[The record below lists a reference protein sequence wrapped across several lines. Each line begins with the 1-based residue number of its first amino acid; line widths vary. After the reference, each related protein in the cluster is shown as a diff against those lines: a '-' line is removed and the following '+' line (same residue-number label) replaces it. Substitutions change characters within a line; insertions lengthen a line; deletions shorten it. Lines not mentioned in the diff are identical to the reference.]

1 MKVGMI
7 GTLAVA
13 ALAVAGC
20 GQKDDG
26 AAATDAP
33 KAAAKAETK
42 AAPVDPNAVMV
53 SVNGKTLTRGKLDA
67 DVEAVLKM
75 QKAQIP
81 PEQMDEAKKVYG
93 ERLAQ
98 QFLMQTLLLDEA
110 NKKGVK
116 VSDEDR
122 KKLEAEFVKANA
134 SRPGAPKSFAE
145 MAEKSPF
152 GKERGLKDIEDSLKI
167 QKLLEQEVTSKI
179 KVDEKKVDEIVNDAQ
194 KKALDAEAKIRTLKK
209 SFDGLT
215 GAALT
220 NKFAEV
226 AKANSACPS
235 KAKGGDLGEFTRGQM
250 VPEFDKVAFAS
261 EPFKV
266 SDPVKTQFGWHLI
279 MVTKKTPAVEAK
291 GDKPASP
298 EKVQASHILLEARQ
312 APSKE
317 QVEQGMKRQ
326 QEQMAMRAYFE
337 KVRTAAKIEAPG
349 YPNLLPKPAAKPAAK
364 SVESKPVEVKP
375 AAKSVASKPVEVKPA
390 AKGADAK
397 PAAKPATPAPAAKPA
412 KAEKK

>member
-20 GQKDDG
+20 GKKDDG

-110 NKKGVK
+110 NKKGIK

-226 AKANSACPS
+226 AKANSDCPS
-235 KAKGGDLGEFTRGQM
+235 KGKGGDLGEFTHGQM
-250 VPEFDKVAFAS
+250 VKEFDEVAFKS

-291 GDKPASP
+291 GDTPASP
-298 EKVQASHILLEARQ
+298 EKVQASHILLSAR
-312 APSKE
+312 AVPSKE
-317 QVEQGMKRQ
+317 QVLQGMKRQ
-326 QEQMAMRAYFE
+326 QEQQAMGKYFE
-337 KVRTAAKIEAPG
+337 GLRAAAKIEAPG
-349 YPNLLPKPAAKPAAK
+349 YPNLLPKPPAASAKPAAK
-364 SVESKPVEVKP
+364 AIESKPVEVKP
-375 AAKSVASKPVEVKPA
+375 AAKPTAKPT
-390 AKGADAK
+390 AK
-397 PAAKPATPAPAAKPA
+397 PAEAKK
-412 KAEKK
+412 

>member
-20 GQKDDG
+20 GKKDGG

-226 AKANSACPS
+226 AKANSDCPS
-235 KAKGGDLGEFTRGQM
+235 KAKGGDLGEFTHGQM
-250 VPEFDKVAFAS
+250 VKEFDEVAFKS

-291 GDKPASP
+291 GDTPASP
-298 EKVQASHILLEARQ
+298 EKVQASHILLGAR
-312 APSKE
+312 AVPSKE
-317 QVEQGMKRQ
+317 QVLQGMKRQ
-326 QEQMAMRAYFE
+326 QEQQAMGKYFE
-337 KVRTAAKIEAPG
+337 GLRAAAKIEAPG
-349 YPNLLPKPAAKPAAK
+349 YPNLLPKPPAASAKPAAK
-364 SVESKPVEVKP
+364 AIESKPVEVKP
-375 AAKSVASKPVEVKPA
+375 AAKPT
-390 AKGADAK
+390 AK
-397 PAAKPATPAPAAKPA
+397 PAEAKK
-412 KAEKK
+412 

>member
-20 GQKDDG
+20 GKKDDG

-53 SVNGKTLTRGKLDA
+53 SVNGKTITRGKIDA
-67 DVEAVLKM
+67 DVEAILKM

-110 NKKGVK
+110 NKKGIK

-122 KKLEAEFVKANA
+122 KKLEAEFAKANA

-179 KVDEKKVDEIVNDAQ
+179 KVDEKKVDEMVNDAQ

-226 AKANSACPS
+226 AKANSDCPS
-235 KAKGGDLGEFTRGQM
+235 KAKGGDLGEFTHGQM
-250 VPEFDKVAFAS
+250 VKEFDEVAFKS

-291 GDKPASP
+291 GDTPASP
-298 EKVQASHILLEARQ
+298 EKVQASHILLGAR
-312 APSKE
+312 AVPSKE
-317 QVEQGMKRQ
+317 QVLQGMKRQ
-326 QEQMAMRAYFE
+326 QEQQAMGKYFE
-337 KVRTAAKIEAPG
+337 GLRAAAKIEAPG
-349 YPNLLPKPAAKPAAK
+349 YPNLLPKPPAASAKPAAK
-364 SVESKPVEVKP
+364 AIESKPVEVKP
-375 AAKSVASKPVEVKPA
+375 AAKPAAKAIESKPVE
-390 AKGADAK
+390 AK
-397 PAAKPATPAPAAKPA
+397 PAEAKK
-412 KAEKK
+412 

>member
-20 GQKDDG
+20 GKKDDG

-53 SVNGKTLTRGKLDA
+53 SVNGKTITRGKIDA
-67 DVEAVLKM
+67 DVEAILKM

-110 NKKGVK
+110 NKKGIK

-122 KKLEAEFVKANA
+122 KKLEAEFAKANA

-179 KVDEKKVDEIVNDAQ
+179 KVDEKKVDEMVNDAQ

-226 AKANSACPS
+226 AKANSDCPS
-235 KAKGGDLGEFTRGQM
+235 KAKGGDLGEFTHGQM
-250 VPEFDKVAFAS
+250 VKEFDEVAFKS

-291 GDKPASP
+291 GDTPASP
-298 EKVQASHILLEARQ
+298 EKVQASHILLGAR
-312 APSKE
+312 AVPSKE
-317 QVEQGMKRQ
+317 QVLQGMKRQ
-326 QEQMAMRAYFE
+326 QEQQAMGKYFE
-337 KVRTAAKIEAPG
+337 GLRAAAKIEAPG
-349 YPNLLPKPAAKPAAK
+349 YPNLLPKPPAASAKPAAK
-364 SVESKPVEVKP
+364 AIESKPVEVKP
-375 AAKSVASKPVEVKPA
+375 AAK
-390 AKGADAK
+390 
-397 PAAKPATPAPAAKPA
+397 PAAKPTAKPTAKPA
-412 KAEKK
+412 EAKK

>member
-1 MKVGMI
+1 MKIGMI

-13 ALAVAGC
+13 SLAVVGC
-20 GQKDDG
+20 GKAGGG
-26 AAATDAP
+26 AE
-33 KAAAKAETK
+33 AAKPDAK
-42 AAPVDPNAVMV
+42 AVASAKTASVNKDEVMV
-53 SVNGKTLTRGKLDA
+53 VVNGKKLTRGEIDA
-67 DVEAVLKM
+67 DVELLLKAR
-75 QKAQIP
+75 KDQIP
-81 PEQMDEAKKVYG
+81 PEQMDEAKKVFG
-93 ERLAQ
+93 EQLAQ
-98 QFLMQTLLLDEA
+98 QFLMKTALLDEA
-110 NKKGVK
+110 AKKGVK
-116 VSDEDR
+116 VSDDER
-122 KKLEAEFVKANA
+122 KKQEADFVKANA
-134 SRPGAPKSFAE
+134 GRPGAPKSFDE
-145 MAEKSPF
+145 IAEKSPF
-152 GKERGLKDIEDSLKI
+152 GKARGLKEIADSLVI
-167 QKLLEQEVTSKI
+167 QKLIEQEVTSKI
-179 KVDEKKVDEIVNDAQ
+179 TVDVKKVDEMVNDAQ
-194 KKALDAEAKIRTLKK
+194 KKALDAEAKIRVLKK

>member
-20 GQKDDG
+20 GKKDGG

-226 AKANSACPS
+226 AKANSDCPS
-235 KAKGGDLGEFTRGQM
+235 KAKGGDLGEFTHGQM
-250 VPEFDKVAFAS
+250 VKEFDEVAFKS

-279 MVTKKTPAVEAK
+279 MVTKKVPAVEAK
-291 GDKPASP
+291 GDTPASP
-298 EKVQASHILLEARQ
+298 EKVQASHILLSAR
-312 APSKE
+312 AVPSKE
-317 QVEQGMKRQ
+317 QVLQGMKRQ
-326 QEQMAMRAYFE
+326 QEQQAMGKYFE
-337 KVRTAAKIEAPG
+337 GLRAAAKIEAPG
-349 YPNLLPKPAAKPAAK
+349 YPNLLPKPPAASAKPAAK
-364 SVESKPVEVKP
+364 AIESKPVEVKP
-375 AAKSVASKPVEVKPA
+375 AAK
-390 AKGADAK
+390 
-397 PAAKPATPAPAAKPA
+397 PAAKPTAKPTAKPA
-412 KAEKK
+412 EAKK

>member
-1 MKVGMI
+1 MKIGMI

-13 ALAVAGC
+13 SLAVVGC
-20 GQKDDG
+20 GKAGDG
-26 AAATDAP
+26 AEAAKPDA
-33 KAAAKAETK
+33 KAAASAKTASVNKDE
-42 AAPVDPNAVMV
+42 VMV
-53 SVNGKTLTRGKLDA
+53 VVNGKKLTRGEIDA
-67 DVEAVLKM
+67 DVELLLKAR
-75 QKAQIP
+75 KDQIP
-81 PEQMDEAKKVYG
+81 PEQMDEAKKVFG
-93 ERLAQ
+93 EQLAQ
-98 QFLMQTLLLDEA
+98 QFLMKAALLDEA
-110 NKKGVK
+110 AKKGVK
-116 VSDEDR
+116 VSDDER
-122 KKLEAEFVKANA
+122 KKQEADFVKANA
-134 SRPGAPKSFAE
+134 GRPGAPKSFDE
-145 MAEKSPF
+145 IAEKSPF
-152 GKERGLKDIEDSLKI
+152 GKARGLKEIADSLVI
-167 QKLLEQEVTSKI
+167 QKLIEQEVTSKI
-179 KVDEKKVDEIVNDAQ
+179 TVDAKKVDEMVNDAQ
-194 KKALDAEAKIRTLKK
+194 KKALDAEAKIRVLKK

-279 MVTKKTPAVEAK
+279 MVTKKTPAAEAK

-326 QEQMAMRAYFE
+326 QEQVAMRAYFE

-349 YPNLLPKPAAKPAAK
+349 YPNLLPKSAAKPAAK

>member
-20 GQKDDG
+20 GKKDDG

-226 AKANSACPS
+226 AKANSDCPS
-235 KAKGGDLGEFTRGQM
+235 KEKGGDLGEFTHGQM
-250 VPEFDKVAFAS
+250 VKEFDEVAFKS

-279 MVTKKTPAVEAK
+279 MVTKKVPAVEAK
-291 GDKPASP
+291 GDTPASP
-298 EKVQASHILLEARQ
+298 EKVQASHILLGAR
-312 APSKE
+312 AVPSKE
-317 QVEQGMKRQ
+317 QVLQGMKRQ
-326 QEQMAMRAYFE
+326 QEQQAMGKYFE
-337 KVRTAAKIEAPG
+337 GLRAAAKIEAPG
-349 YPNLLPKPAAKPAAK
+349 YPNLLPKPPAASAKPAAK
-364 SVESKPVEVKP
+364 AIESKPVEVKP
-375 AAKSVASKPVEVKPA
+375 AAK
-390 AKGADAK
+390 
-397 PAAKPATPAPAAKPA
+397 PAAKPAEAK
-412 KAEKK
+412 K

>member
-20 GQKDDG
+20 GKKDDG

-53 SVNGKTLTRGKLDA
+53 SVNGKTITRGKIDA
-67 DVEAVLKM
+67 DVEAILKM

-110 NKKGVK
+110 NKKGIK

-179 KVDEKKVDEIVNDAQ
+179 KVDEKKVDEMVNDAQ

-226 AKANSACPS
+226 AKANSDCPS
-235 KAKGGDLGEFTRGQM
+235 KAKGGDLGEFTHGQM
-250 VPEFDKVAFAS
+250 VKEFDEVAFKS

-291 GDKPASP
+291 GDTPASP
-298 EKVQASHILLEARQ
+298 EKVQASHILLGAR
-312 APSKE
+312 AVPSKE
-317 QVEQGMKRQ
+317 QVLQGMKRQ
-326 QEQMAMRAYFE
+326 QEQQAMGKYFE
-337 KVRTAAKIEAPG
+337 GLRAAAKIEAPG
-349 YPNLLPKPAAKPAAK
+349 YPNLLPKPPAASAKPAAK
-364 SVESKPVEVKP
+364 AIESKPVEVKP
-375 AAKSVASKPVEVKPA
+375 AAKPAAKAIESKPVE
-390 AKGADAK
+390 AKK
-397 PAAKPATPAPAAKPA
+397 
-412 KAEKK
+412 

>member
-20 GQKDDG
+20 GKKDDG

-53 SVNGKTLTRGKLDA
+53 SVNGKTITRGKIDA
-67 DVEAVLKM
+67 DVEAILKM

-110 NKKGVK
+110 NKKGIK

-179 KVDEKKVDEIVNDAQ
+179 KVDEKKVDEMVNDAQ

-226 AKANSACPS
+226 AKANSDCPS
-235 KAKGGDLGEFTRGQM
+235 KAKGGDLGEFTHGQM
-250 VPEFDKVAFAS
+250 VKEFDEVAFKS

-291 GDKPASP
+291 GDTPASP
-298 EKVQASHILLEARQ
+298 EKVQASHILLSAR
-312 APSKE
+312 AVPSKE
-317 QVEQGMKRQ
+317 QVLQGMKRQ
-326 QEQMAMRAYFE
+326 QEQQAMGKYFE
-337 KVRTAAKIEAPG
+337 GLRAAAKIEAPG
-349 YPNLLPKPAAKPAAK
+349 YPNLLPKPPAASAKPAAK
-364 SVESKPVEVKP
+364 AIESKPVEVKP
-375 AAKSVASKPVEVKPA
+375 AAKPAAKAIESKPVE
-390 AKGADAK
+390 AK
-397 PAAKPATPAPAAKPA
+397 PAAKPTAKPA
-412 KAEKK
+412 EAKK

>member
-20 GQKDDG
+20 GKKDDG

-167 QKLLEQEVTSKI
+167 QKLLEQEVTSKV
-179 KVDEKKVDEIVNDAQ
+179 KVDEKKVDEMVNDAQ

-226 AKANSACPS
+226 AKANSDCPS
-235 KAKGGDLGEFTRGQM
+235 KAKGGDLGEFTHGQM
-250 VPEFDKVAFAS
+250 VKEFDEVAFKS

-266 SDPVKTQFGWHLI
+266 SDPVKTQFGWPLI

-291 GDKPASP
+291 GDTPASP
-298 EKVQASHILLEARQ
+298 EKVQASHILLGAR
-312 APSKE
+312 AVPSKE
-317 QVEQGMKRQ
+317 QVLQGMKRQ
-326 QEQMAMRAYFE
+326 QEQQAMGKYFE
-337 KVRTAAKIEAPG
+337 GLRAAAKIEAPG
-349 YPNLLPKPAAKPAAK
+349 YPNLLPKPPAASAKPAAK
-364 SVESKPVEVKP
+364 AIESKPVEVKP
-375 AAKSVASKPVEVKPA
+375 AAKPAAKAIESKPVE
-390 AKGADAK
+390 AKK
-397 PAAKPATPAPAAKPA
+397 
-412 KAEKK
+412 

>member
-20 GQKDDG
+20 GKKDG
-26 AAATDAP
+26 GSAAMDAP

-235 KAKGGDLGEFTRGQM
+235 KEKGGDLGEFTHGQM
-250 VPEFDKVAFAS
+250 VKEFDEVAFKS

-291 GDKPASP
+291 GDTPASP
-298 EKVQASHILLEARQ
+298 EKVQASHILLSAR
-312 APSKE
+312 AVPSKE
-317 QVEQGMKRQ
+317 QVLQGMKRQ
-326 QEQMAMRAYFE
+326 QEQQAMGKYFE
-337 KVRTAAKIEAPG
+337 GLRAAAKIEAPG
-349 YPNLLPKPAAKPAAK
+349 YPNLLPKPPAASAKPAAK
-364 SVESKPVEVKP
+364 AIESKPVEVKP
-375 AAKSVASKPVEVKPA
+375 AAK
-390 AKGADAK
+390 
-397 PAAKPATPAPAAKPA
+397 PAAKPTAKPTAKPA
-412 KAEKK
+412 EAKK

>member
-20 GQKDDG
+20 GKKDGG

-226 AKANSACPS
+226 AKANSDCPS
-235 KAKGGDLGEFTRGQM
+235 KAKGGDLGEFTHGQM
-250 VPEFDKVAFAS
+250 VKEFDEVAFKS

-291 GDKPASP
+291 GDTPASP
-298 EKVQASHILLEARQ
+298 EKVQASHILLSAR
-312 APSKE
+312 AVPSKE
-317 QVEQGMKRQ
+317 QVLQGMKRQ
-326 QEQMAMRAYFE
+326 QEQQAMGKYFE
-337 KVRTAAKIEAPG
+337 GLRAAAKIEAPG
-349 YPNLLPKPAAKPAAK
+349 YPNLLPKPPAASAKPAAK
-364 SVESKPVEVKP
+364 AIESKPVEVKP
-375 AAKSVASKPVEVKPA
+375 AAK
-390 AKGADAK
+390 
-397 PAAKPATPAPAAKPA
+397 PAAKPTAKPTAKPA
-412 KAEKK
+412 EAKK

>member
-20 GQKDDG
+20 GKKDGG

-235 KAKGGDLGEFTRGQM
+235 KEKGGDLGEFTHGQM
-250 VPEFDKVAFAS
+250 VKEFDEVAFKS

-291 GDKPASP
+291 GDTPASP
-298 EKVQASHILLEARQ
+298 EKVQASHILLSAR
-312 APSKE
+312 AVPSKE
-317 QVEQGMKRQ
+317 QVLQGMKRQ
-326 QEQMAMRAYFE
+326 QEQQAMGKYFE
-337 KVRTAAKIEAPG
+337 GLRAAAKIEAPG
-349 YPNLLPKPAAKPAAK
+349 YPNLLPKPPAASAKPAAK
-364 SVESKPVEVKP
+364 AIESKPVEVKP
-375 AAKSVASKPVEVKPA
+375 AAKPT
-390 AKGADAK
+390 AK
-397 PAAKPATPAPAAKPA
+397 PAEAKK
-412 KAEKK
+412 

>member
-20 GQKDDG
+20 GKKDDG

-53 SVNGKTLTRGKLDA
+53 SVNGKTITRGKIDA
-67 DVEAVLKM
+67 DVEAILKM

-110 NKKGVK
+110 NKKGIK

-179 KVDEKKVDEIVNDAQ
+179 KVDEKKVDEMVNDAQ

-226 AKANSACPS
+226 AKANSDCPS
-235 KAKGGDLGEFTRGQM
+235 KAKGGDLGEFTHGQM
-250 VPEFDKVAFAS
+250 VKEFDEVAFKS

-291 GDKPASP
+291 GDTPASP
-298 EKVQASHILLEARQ
+298 EKVQASHILLGAR
-312 APSKE
+312 AVPSKE
-317 QVEQGMKRQ
+317 QVLQGMKRQ
-326 QEQMAMRAYFE
+326 QEQQAMGKYFE
-337 KVRTAAKIEAPG
+337 GLRAAAKIEAPG
-349 YPNLLPKPAAKPAAK
+349 YPNLLPKPPAASAKPAAK
-364 SVESKPVEVKP
+364 AIESKPVEVKP
-375 AAKSVASKPVEVKPA
+375 AAKPAAKAIESKPVE
-390 AKGADAK
+390 AKSAEAK
-397 PAAKPATPAPAAKPA
+397 K
-412 KAEKK
+412 

>member
-20 GQKDDG
+20 GKKDGG

-235 KAKGGDLGEFTRGQM
+235 KEKGGDLGEFTHGQM
-250 VPEFDKVAFAS
+250 VKEFDEVAFKS

-291 GDKPASP
+291 GDTPASP
-298 EKVQASHILLEARQ
+298 EKVQASHILLSAR
-312 APSKE
+312 AVPSKE
-317 QVEQGMKRQ
+317 QVLQGMKRQ
-326 QEQMAMRAYFE
+326 QEQQAMGKYFE
-337 KVRTAAKIEAPG
+337 GLRAAAKIEAPG
-349 YPNLLPKPAAKPAAK
+349 YPNLLPKPPAASAKPAAK
-364 SVESKPVEVKP
+364 AIESKPVEVKP
-375 AAKSVASKPVEVKPA
+375 AAKPAAKAIESKPVE
-390 AKGADAK
+390 AKK
-397 PAAKPATPAPAAKPA
+397 
-412 KAEKK
+412 

>member
-20 GQKDDG
+20 GKKDDG
-26 AAATDAP
+26 AAASANAP
-33 KAAAKAETK
+33 KAAAATAEKK

-81 PEQMDEAKKVYG
+81 PEQIEEAKKFYG

-134 SRPGAPKSFAE
+134 NRPGAPKSFAE

-152 GKERGLKDIEDSLKI
+152 GKERGLKDIEDNLKI
-167 QKLLEQEVTSKI
+167 QKLLEQEITSKI
-179 KVDEKKVDEIVNDAQ
+179 KVDEKKVDEMVNEAQ

-209 SFDGLT
+209 SFDGLK
-215 GAALT
+215 GEELAK
-220 NKFAEV
+220 KFAEA
-226 AKANSACPS
+226 AKANSDCPS
-235 KAKGGDLGEFTRGQM
+235 KEKGGDLGEFTHGQM
-250 VPEFDKVAFAS
+250 VKEFDEVAFKS

-279 MVTKKTPAVEAK
+279 MVTKKIPAVEAK
-291 GDKPASP
+291 GDTPASP
-298 EKVQASHILLEARQ
+298 EKVQASHILLGAR
-312 APSKE
+312 AVPSKE
-317 QVEQGMKRQ
+317 QVLQGMKRQ
-326 QEQMAMRAYFE
+326 QEQQAMGKYFE
-337 KVRTAAKIEAPG
+337 GLRAAAKIEAPG
-349 YPNLLPKPAAKPAAK
+349 YPNLLPKPPAAKPAAK
-364 SVESKPVEVKP
+364 AIESKPVEVKP
-375 AAKSVASKPVEVKPA
+375 AAKPA
-390 AKGADAK
+390 EAK
-397 PAAKPATPAPAAKPA
+397 PAEAKK
-412 KAEKK
+412 

>member
-20 GQKDDG
+20 GKKDGG
-26 AAATDAP
+26 AAATDSP

-152 GKERGLKDIEDSLKI
+152 GKERGLKDIEDNLKI

-179 KVDEKKVDEIVNDAQ
+179 KVDEKKVDEMVNDAQ

-235 KAKGGDLGEFTRGQM
+235 KEKGGDLGEFTHGQM
-250 VPEFDKVAFAS
+250 VKEFDEVAFKS

-291 GDKPASP
+291 GDTPASP
-298 EKVQASHILLEARQ
+298 EKVQASHILLGAR
-312 APSKE
+312 AVPSKE
-317 QVEQGMKRQ
+317 QVLQGMKRQ
-326 QEQMAMRAYFE
+326 QEQQAMGKYFE
-337 KVRTAAKIEAPG
+337 GLRAAAKIEAPG
-349 YPNLLPKPAAKPAAK
+349 YPNLLPKPPAASAKPAAK
-364 SVESKPVEVKP
+364 AIESKPVEVKP
-375 AAKSVASKPVEVKPA
+375 AAKPAAKAIESKPVE
-390 AKGADAK
+390 AKK
-397 PAAKPATPAPAAKPA
+397 
-412 KAEKK
+412 

>member
-20 GQKDDG
+20 GKKDGG
-26 AAATDAP
+26 AAATDSP

-194 KKALDAEAKIRTLKK
+194 KKARDAEAKIRTLKK

-235 KAKGGDLGEFTRGQM
+235 KEKGGDLGEFTHGQM
-250 VPEFDKVAFAS
+250 VKGFDEVAFKS

-291 GDKPASP
+291 GDTPASP
-298 EKVQASHILLEARQ
+298 EKVQASHILLSAR
-312 APSKE
+312 AVPSKE
-317 QVEQGMKRQ
+317 QVLQGMKRQ
-326 QEQMAMRAYFE
+326 QEQQAMGKYFE
-337 KVRTAAKIEAPG
+337 GLRAAAKIEAPG
-349 YPNLLPKPAAKPAAK
+349 YPNLLPKPPAASAKPAAK
-364 SVESKPVEVKP
+364 AIESKPVEVKP
-375 AAKSVASKPVEVKPA
+375 AAKPTAKPT
-390 AKGADAK
+390 AK
-397 PAAKPATPAPAAKPA
+397 PAEAKK
-412 KAEKK
+412 

>member
-20 GQKDDG
+20 GKKDGG
-26 AAATDAP
+26 AANADAP
-33 KAAAKAETK
+33 KAAAAKAETK

-53 SVNGKTLTRGKLDA
+53 SVNGKTLTRGKIDA

-81 PEQMDEAKKVYG
+81 PEQIEEAKKFYG

-152 GKERGLKDIEDSLKI
+152 GKERGLKDIEDNLKI

-179 KVDEKKVDEIVNDAQ
+179 TIDEKKVDEMVNDAQ

-209 SFDGLT
+209 SFDGLK
-215 GAALT
+215 GEELAK
-220 NKFAEV
+220 KFAEA
-226 AKANSACPS
+226 AKANSDCPS
-235 KAKGGDLGEFTRGQM
+235 KEKGGDLGEFTHGQM
-250 VPEFDKVAFAS
+250 VKEFDEVAFKS

-279 MVTKKTPAVEAK
+279 MVTKKIPAVEAK
-291 GDKPASP
+291 GDTPASP
-298 EKVQASHILLEARQ
+298 EKVQASHILLGAR
-312 APSKE
+312 AVPSKE
-317 QVEQGMKRQ
+317 QVLQGMKRQ
-326 QEQMAMRAYFE
+326 QEQQAMGKYFE
-337 KVRTAAKIEAPG
+337 GLRAAAKIEAPG
-349 YPNLLPKPAAKPAAK
+349 YPSLLPKPPAAKPAAK
-364 SVESKPVEVKP
+364 VIESKPVEVK
-375 AAKSVASKPVEVKPA
+375 S
-390 AKGADAK
+390 
-397 PAAKPATPAPAAKPA
+397 AAKPAEAK
-412 KAEKK
+412 K

>member
-20 GQKDDG
+20 GKKDGG

-53 SVNGKTLTRGKLDA
+53 SVNGKTITRGKIDA
-67 DVEAVLKM
+67 DVEAILKM

-110 NKKGVK
+110 NKKGIK

-179 KVDEKKVDEIVNDAQ
+179 KVDEKKVDEMVNDAQ

-226 AKANSACPS
+226 AKANSDCPS
-235 KAKGGDLGEFTRGQM
+235 KAKGGDLGEFTHGQM
-250 VPEFDKVAFAS
+250 VKEFDEVAFKS

-291 GDKPASP
+291 GDTPASP
-298 EKVQASHILLEARQ
+298 EKVQASHILLGAR
-312 APSKE
+312 AVPSKE
-317 QVEQGMKRQ
+317 QVLQGMKRQ
-326 QEQMAMRAYFE
+326 QEQQAMGKYFE
-337 KVRTAAKIEAPG
+337 GLRAAAKIEAPG
-349 YPNLLPKPAAKPAAK
+349 YPNLLPKPPAASAKPAAK
-364 SVESKPVEVKP
+364 AIESKPVEVKP
-375 AAKSVASKPVEVKPA
+375 AAKPAAKAIESKPVE
-390 AKGADAK
+390 AK
-397 PAAKPATPAPAAKPA
+397 PAAKPTAKPA
-412 KAEKK
+412 EAKK

>member
-20 GQKDDG
+20 GKKDDG

-110 NKKGVK
+110 NKKGIK

-220 NKFAEV
+220 HKVAEV
-226 AKANSACPS
+226 AKANSDCPS
-235 KAKGGDLGEFTRGQM
+235 KEKGGDLGEFTHGQM
-250 VPEFDKVAFAS
+250 VKEFDEVAFKS

-279 MVTKKTPAVEAK
+279 MVTKKVPAVEAK
-291 GDKPASP
+291 GDTPASP
-298 EKVQASHILLEARQ
+298 EKVQASHILLGAR
-312 APSKE
+312 AVPSKE
-317 QVEQGMKRQ
+317 QVLQGMKRQ
-326 QEQMAMRAYFE
+326 QEQQAMGKYFE
-337 KVRTAAKIEAPG
+337 GLRAAAKIEAPG
-349 YPNLLPKPAAKPAAK
+349 YPNLLPKPPAASAKPAAK
-364 SVESKPVEVKP
+364 AIESKPVEVKP
-375 AAKSVASKPVEVKPA
+375 AAKPAAKAIESKPVE
-390 AKGADAK
+390 AK
-397 PAAKPATPAPAAKPA
+397 PAEAKK
-412 KAEKK
+412 

>member
-20 GQKDDG
+20 GKKDGG

-134 SRPGAPKSFAE
+134 NRPGAPKSFAE

-179 KVDEKKVDEIVNDAQ
+179 KVDEKKVDEMVNDAQ

-226 AKANSACPS
+226 AKANSDCPS
-235 KAKGGDLGEFTRGQM
+235 KEKGGDLGEFTHGQM
-250 VPEFDKVAFAS
+250 VKEFDEVAFKS

-291 GDKPASP
+291 GDTPASP
-298 EKVQASHILLEARQ
+298 EKVQASHILLGAR
-312 APSKE
+312 AVPSKE
-317 QVEQGMKRQ
+317 QVLQGMKRQ
-326 QEQMAMRAYFE
+326 QEQQAMGKYFE
-337 KVRTAAKIEAPG
+337 GLRAAAKIEAPG
-349 YPNLLPKPAAKPAAK
+349 YPNLLPKPPAASAKPTAK
-364 SVESKPVEVKP
+364 AIESKPVEVKP
-375 AAKSVASKPVEVKPA
+375 AAKPA
-390 AKGADAK
+390 EAK
-397 PAAKPATPAPAAKPA
+397 PAEAKK
-412 KAEKK
+412 

>member
-20 GQKDDG
+20 GKKDDG

-110 NKKGVK
+110 NKKGIK

-235 KAKGGDLGEFTRGQM
+235 KEKGGDLGEFTHGQM
-250 VPEFDKVAFAS
+250 VKEFDEVAFKS

-291 GDKPASP
+291 GDTPASP
-298 EKVQASHILLEARQ
+298 EKVQASHILLSAR
-312 APSKE
+312 AVPSKE
-317 QVEQGMKRQ
+317 QVLQGMKRQ
-326 QEQMAMRAYFE
+326 QEQQAMGKYFE
-337 KVRTAAKIEAPG
+337 GLRAATKIEAPG
-349 YPNLLPKPAAKPAAK
+349 YPNLLPKPPAASAKPAAK
-364 SVESKPVEVKP
+364 AIESKPVEVKP
-375 AAKSVASKPVEVKPA
+375 AAKPTAKPT
-390 AKGADAK
+390 AK
-397 PAAKPATPAPAAKPA
+397 PAEAKK
-412 KAEKK
+412 

>member
-1 MKVGMI
+1 MKIGMI

-13 ALAVAGC
+13 SLAVVGC
-20 GQKDDG
+20 GKSGDG
-26 AAATDAP
+26 AEAAKTDA
-33 KAAAKAETK
+33 KAAASAKTASVNKDE
-42 AAPVDPNAVMV
+42 VMV
-53 SVNGKTLTRGKLDA
+53 VVNGKKLTRGEIDA
-67 DVEAVLKM
+67 DVELLLKAR
-75 QKAQIP
+75 KDQIP

-226 AKANSACPS
+226 AKANSDCPS
-235 KAKGGDLGEFTRGQM
+235 KAKGGDLGEFTHGQM
-250 VPEFDKVAFAS
+250 VKEFDEVAFKS

-291 GDKPASP
+291 GDTPASP
-298 EKVQASHILLEARQ
+298 EKVQASHILLGAR
-312 APSKE
+312 AVPSKE
-317 QVEQGMKRQ
+317 QVLQGMKRQ
-326 QEQMAMRAYFE
+326 QEQQAMGKYFE
-337 KVRTAAKIEAPG
+337 GLRAAAKIEAPG
-349 YPNLLPKPAAKPAAK
+349 YPNLLPKPPAASAKPAAK
-364 SVESKPVEVKP
+364 AIESKPVEVKP
-375 AAKSVASKPVEVKPA
+375 AAKPT
-390 AKGADAK
+390 AK
-397 PAAKPATPAPAAKPA
+397 PAEAKK
-412 KAEKK
+412 

>member
-1 MKVGMI
+1 MKIGMI

-13 ALAVAGC
+13 SLAVVGC
-20 GQKDDG
+20 GKAGDG
-26 AAATDAP
+26 AEAAKTDA
-33 KAAAKAETK
+33 KAAASAKTASVNKDE
-42 AAPVDPNAVMV
+42 VMV
-53 SVNGKTLTRGKLDA
+53 VVNGKKLTRGEIDV
-67 DVEAVLKM
+67 DVELLLKAR
-75 QKAQIP
+75 KDQIP
-81 PEQMDEAKKVYG
+81 PEQVDEAKKVFG
-93 ERLAQ
+93 EQLAQ
-98 QFLMQTLLLDEA
+98 QFLMKTALLDEA
-110 NKKGVK
+110 AKKGVK
-116 VSDEDR
+116 VSDDER
-122 KKLEAEFVKANA
+122 KKQEADFVKANA
-134 SRPGAPKSFAE
+134 GRPGAP
-145 MAEKSPF
+145 
-152 GKERGLKDIEDSLKI
+152 
-167 QKLLEQEVTSKI
+167 
-179 KVDEKKVDEIVNDAQ
+179 
-194 KKALDAEAKIRTLKK
+194 K

-312 APSKE
+312 VPSKE

-375 AAKSVASKPVEVKPA
+375 AAKSVESKPVEVKPAAKSVASKPVEVKPA

>member
-20 GQKDDG
+20 GKKDGG
-26 AAATDAP
+26 AANADAP
-33 KAAAKAETK
+33 KAAAAKAETK

-53 SVNGKTLTRGKLDA
+53 SVNGKTLTRGKIDA

-81 PEQMDEAKKVYG
+81 PEQIEEAKKFYG

-152 GKERGLKDIEDSLKI
+152 GKERGLKDIEDNLKI

-179 KVDEKKVDEIVNDAQ
+179 TIDEKKVDEMVSEAQ

-209 SFDGLT
+209 SFDGLK
-215 GAALT
+215 GEELAK
-220 NKFAEV
+220 KFAEA
-226 AKANSACPS
+226 AKANSDCPS
-235 KAKGGDLGEFTRGQM
+235 KEKGGDLGEFTHGQM
-250 VPEFDKVAFAS
+250 VKEFDEVAFKS

-279 MVTKKTPAVEAK
+279 MVTKKIPAVEAK
-291 GDKPASP
+291 GDTPASP
-298 EKVQASHILLEARQ
+298 EKVQASHILLGAR
-312 APSKE
+312 AVPSKE
-317 QVEQGMKRQ
+317 QVLQGMKRQ
-326 QEQMAMRAYFE
+326 QEQQAMGKYFE
-337 KVRTAAKIEAPG
+337 GLRAAAKIEAPG
-349 YPNLLPKPAAKPAAK
+349 YPSLLPKPPAAKPAAK
-364 SVESKPVEVKP
+364 VIESKPVEVK
-375 AAKSVASKPVEVKPA
+375 S
-390 AKGADAK
+390 
-397 PAAKPATPAPAAKPA
+397 AAKPAEAK
-412 KAEKK
+412 K

>member
-20 GQKDDG
+20 GKKDGG

-226 AKANSACPS
+226 AKANSDCPS
-235 KAKGGDLGEFTRGQM
+235 KEKGGDLGEFTHGQM
-250 VPEFDKVAFAS
+250 VKEFDEVAFKS

-291 GDKPASP
+291 GDTPASP
-298 EKVQASHILLEARQ
+298 EKVQASHILLGAR
-312 APSKE
+312 AVPSKE
-317 QVEQGMKRQ
+317 QVLQGMKRQ
-326 QEQMAMRAYFE
+326 QEQQAMGKYFE
-337 KVRTAAKIEAPG
+337 GLRAAAKIEAPG
-349 YPNLLPKPAAKPAAK
+349 YPNLLPKPPAASAKPAAK
-364 SVESKPVEVKP
+364 AIESKPVEVKP
-375 AAKSVASKPVEVKPA
+375 AAKPT
-390 AKGADAK
+390 AK
-397 PAAKPATPAPAAKPA
+397 PAEAKK
-412 KAEKK
+412 

>member
-20 GQKDDG
+20 GKKDDG

-226 AKANSACPS
+226 AKANSDCPS
-235 KAKGGDLGEFTRGQM
+235 KEKGGDLGEFTHGQM
-250 VPEFDKVAFAS
+250 VKEFDEVAFKS

-279 MVTKKTPAVEAK
+279 MVTKKVPAVEAK
-291 GDKPASP
+291 GDTPASP
-298 EKVQASHILLEARQ
+298 EKVQASHILLSAR
-312 APSKE
+312 AVPSKE
-317 QVEQGMKRQ
+317 QVLQGMKRQ
-326 QEQMAMRAYFE
+326 QEQQAMGKYFE
-337 KVRTAAKIEAPG
+337 GLRAAAKIEAPG
-349 YPNLLPKPAAKPAAK
+349 YPNLLPKPPAASAKPAAK
-364 SVESKPVEVKP
+364 AIESKPVEVKP
-375 AAKSVASKPVEVKPA
+375 AAKPT
-390 AKGADAK
+390 AK
-397 PAAKPATPAPAAKPA
+397 PAEAKK
-412 KAEKK
+412 

>member
-20 GQKDDG
+20 GKKDGG
-26 AAATDAP
+26 AAATDSP

-194 KKALDAEAKIRTLKK
+194 KKARDAEAKIRTLKK

-235 KAKGGDLGEFTRGQM
+235 KEKGGDLGEFTHGQM
-250 VPEFDKVAFAS
+250 VKEFDEVAFKS

-291 GDKPASP
+291 GDTPASP
-298 EKVQASHILLEARQ
+298 EKVQASHILLSAR
-312 APSKE
+312 AVPSKE
-317 QVEQGMKRQ
+317 QVLQGMKRQ
-326 QEQMAMRAYFE
+326 QEQQAMGKYFE
-337 KVRTAAKIEAPG
+337 GLRAAAKIEAPG
-349 YPNLLPKPAAKPAAK
+349 YPNLLPKPPAASAKPAAK
-364 SVESKPVEVKP
+364 AIESKPVEVKP
-375 AAKSVASKPVEVKPA
+375 AAKPTAKPT
-390 AKGADAK
+390 AK
-397 PAAKPATPAPAAKPA
+397 PAEAKK
-412 KAEKK
+412 

>member
-20 GQKDDG
+20 GKKDDG

-110 NKKGVK
+110 NKKGIK

-235 KAKGGDLGEFTRGQM
+235 KEKGGDLGEFTHGQM
-250 VPEFDKVAFAS
+250 VKEFDEVAFKS

-291 GDKPASP
+291 GDTPASP
-298 EKVQASHILLEARQ
+298 EKVQASHILLSAR
-312 APSKE
+312 AVPSKE
-317 QVEQGMKRQ
+317 QVLQGMKRQ
-326 QEQMAMRAYFE
+326 QEQQAMGKYFE
-337 KVRTAAKIEAPG
+337 GLRAAAKIEAPG
-349 YPNLLPKPAAKPAAK
+349 YPNLLPKPPAASAKPAAK
-364 SVESKPVEVKP
+364 AIESKPVEVKP
-375 AAKSVASKPVEVKPA
+375 AAKPTAKPT
-390 AKGADAK
+390 AK
-397 PAAKPATPAPAAKPA
+397 PAEAKK
-412 KAEKK
+412 

>member
-20 GQKDDG
+20 GKKDDG

-98 QFLMQTLLLDEA
+98 QFLMQTLLIDEA

-235 KAKGGDLGEFTRGQM
+235 KEKGGDLGEFTHGQM
-250 VPEFDKVAFAS
+250 VKEFDEVAFKS

-291 GDKPASP
+291 GDTPASP
-298 EKVQASHILLEARQ
+298 EKVQASHILLSAR
-312 APSKE
+312 AVPSKE
-317 QVEQGMKRQ
+317 QVLQGMKRQ
-326 QEQMAMRAYFE
+326 QEQQAMGKYFE
-337 KVRTAAKIEAPG
+337 GLRAAAKIEAPG
-349 YPNLLPKPAAKPAAK
+349 YPNLLPKPPAASAKPAAK
-364 SVESKPVEVKP
+364 AIESKPVEVKP
-375 AAKSVASKPVEVKPA
+375 AAK
-390 AKGADAK
+390 
-397 PAAKPATPAPAAKPA
+397 PAAKPTAKPA
-412 KAEKK
+412 EAKK